1 MNVRR
6 NAASVALC
14 LVSLGCASSSSQ
26 DGGTGGSASG
36 GNGSGGSTG
45 TGGGIGTG
53 GTGTATGG
61 STGTGASTG
70 TGGGPGVPIPDGGY
84 GPSGDGGVCSSALSD
99 RVRITEIDVGA
110 SYAYNE
116 VDNNGAGL
124 GLTVLAISPIPG
136 GGSRLAFLE
145 KDAST
150 IHIVTLDANDQV
162 VAGSA
167 FTLPGYDFQDIY
179 ADASGGTLLVSRNA
193 MGSTAGNN
201 CGNVSN
207 LCGLVAN

>member
-6 NAASVALC
+6 NDASTARVVALC
-14 LVSLGCASSSSQ
+14 LVALGCASST
-26 DGGTGGSASG
+26 GGTGGSATG

-45 TGGGIGTG
+45 TGGRIG
-53 GTGTATGG
+53 TGG
-61 STGTGASTG
+61 STGTGGRIGSGGSIG

-84 GPSGDGGVCSSALSD
+84 GSSGDGGVCSAALVD

-124 GLTVLAISPIPG
+124 GLTPLAISPIPG

-145 KDAST
+145 KGASQA
-150 IHIVTLDANDQV
+150 HVVTLDANDQV

-167 FTLPGYDFQDIY
+167 FTLPGYDFQDI
-179 ADASGGTLLVSRNA
+179 
-193 MGSTAGNN
+193 
-201 CGNVSN
+201 
-207 LCGLVAN
+207 